1 MVQWI
6 KEYGSKVIKRITR
19 PQVDAVIHE
28 LKKKYPIGDSRAGLS
43 GAEKPKR
50 SMDEIMADLKAN
62 PRSTSKGRDALMGDL
77 ATRRQL
83 MTK

>member
-6 KEYGSKVIKRITR
+6 KEYGSKVIQKLVR
-19 PQVDAVIHE
+19 PKVDATIAE

-50 SMDEIMADLKAN
+50 SMDEIMKNIKSN
-62 PRSTSKGRDALMGDL
+62 PGSTSKGRDALMGDL
-77 ATRRQL
+77 ATRKKL

>member
-6 KEYGSKVIKRITR
+6 KEYGSKVIQRITR
-19 PQVDAVIHE
+19 PQVDAAIAE

-50 SMDEIMADLKAN
+50 SMDEIMKDLK
-62 PRSTSKGRDALMGDL
+62 
-77 ATRRQL
+77 TRRQL